1 MNIFEQ
7 AAAFLDDELLTEG
20 ELKTKYGSVS
30 GRTDKFFDILERPAT
45 KILDLKKDKYHE
57 ASNIDVI
64 RRQYAE
70 MTREFGRNF
79 GCSNNKFICGLMKFM
94 DIAMNTLEDGDT
106 DYIYAAKW
114 PQMLTWIKDNGAR
127 LAANSTNDAVIAK
140 LAGEYI
146 TKVAQP
152 ALQKFK
158 TAEGKKQRKSAR
170 VNVKTMLDNP
180 EFQQVLINRSEGRF
194 DLRKNEGS
202 RPPVIIDNVKHLTLN
217 FRNYEELNEIL
228 AAKDENELYNVVKN
242 QFDSPTGIYHGITD
256 TTIPEGIEFQYQN
269 DALAACD
276 WGLKDK
282 VVERILRRGT
292 YYNSDKS
299 KVILFVNNGES
310 LRSEFDV
317 GEEESRYVNEFAN
330 HNNELYIALNRNDR
344 FNKLYTNQD
353 VKFDVFE
360 IVQGENSQVYISRGT
375 YILDTIDDER
385 IKYIREKETIER
397 DGTGA
402 SETVAESVMNLAANL
417 LID

>member
-7 AAAFLDDELLTEG
+7 AAAFLDDEILLEG
-20 ELKTKYGSVS
+20 ELKSKYSSVS
-30 GRTDKFFDILERPAT
+30 NRTDKFFDILERPAT
-45 KILDLKKDKYHE
+45 KILDLKSDRHRE
-57 ASNIDVI
+57 ATNIDVI
-64 RRQYAE
+64 RRQMFE
-70 MTREFGRNF
+70 LKREYDRTPA
-79 GCSNNKFICGLMKFM
+79 CQSNRFINGFMQVM
-94 DIAMNTLEDGDT
+94 DIIMDNLEDGDT

-114 PQMLTWIKDNGAR
+114 PQLMNWIKDNAQRIEG
-127 LAANSTNDAVIAK
+127 NYTNEAIIAK

-146 TKVAQP
+146 TKVARP

-158 TAEGKKQRKSAR
+158 TVEGKKQRKSAR

-242 QFDSPTGIYHGITD
+242 QFDSPSGIYHGITD

-317 GEEESRYVNEFAN
+317 GEEESRYVNEFAS

-385 IKYIREKETIER
+385 IKYVREKETIER

-402 SETVAESVMNLAANL
+402 SETVAESVMSLAANL

>member
-7 AAAFLDDELLTEG
+7 AAAFLDDDLLTEG

-45 KILDLKKDKYHE
+45 KILDLKKDKNHE

-127 LAANSTNDAVIAK
+127 LAANSTNDAVITK

-170 VNVKTMLDNP
+170 ANVKTLLDNP
-180 EFQQVLINRSEGRF
+180 EFQNLLRTRSEGRF
-194 DLRKNEGS
+194 DIEKGRGT
-202 RPPVIIDNVKHLTLN
+202 RPPVIIDNDKRLILN
-217 FRNYEELNEIL
+217 FRNYEELNDVL
-228 AAKDENELYNVVKN
+228 AARNEDELYNVVKN
-242 QFDSPTGIYHGITD
+242 QFDSPTGIYSGITD
-256 TTIPEGIEFQYQN
+256 AVIPEGIEFQYQN
-269 DALAACD
+269 DALVACD
-276 WGLKDK
+276 WSMKENVMDSVLS
-282 VVERILRRGT
+282 RGT
-292 YYNSDKS
+292 YYTSNK
-299 KVILFVNNGES
+299 KTVVLFVNNGES

-317 GEEESRYVNEFAN
+317 GEELSRYVNEFDD
-330 HNNELYIALNRNDR
+330 NNNSLYIALNRNNK
-344 FNKLYTNQD
+344 FNNFYTNGE
-353 VKFDVFE
+353 KFNVFE
-360 IVQGENSQVYISRGT
+360 IVQGDGTQKYISRGT
-375 YILDTIDDER
+375 YEIDEIGEER
-385 IKYIREKETIER
+385 IKYKRVKDTIDREI
-397 DGTGA
+397 GQ
-402 SETVAESVMNLAANL
+402 SVNVAESILFNQAASL

>member
-1 MNIFEQ
+1 M
-7 AAAFLDDELLTEG
+7 
-20 ELKTKYGSVS
+20 
-30 GRTDKFFDILERPAT
+30 
-45 KILDLKKDKYHE
+45 
-57 ASNIDVI
+57 
-64 RRQYAE
+64 
-70 MTREFGRNF
+70 
-79 GCSNNKFICGLMKFM
+79 
-94 DIAMNTLEDGDT
+94 
-106 DYIYAAKW
+106 
-114 PQMLTWIKDNGAR
+114 
-127 LAANSTNDAVIAK
+127 
-140 LAGEYI
+140 

-158 TAEGKKQRKSAR
+158 AVEGKKQRKSAR

-180 EFQQVLINRSEGRF
+180 EFQQVLINHSEGRF
-194 DLRKNEGS
+194 ELRKNEGA

-242 QFDSPTGIYHGITD
+242 QFDSPTGIYNGITD

-269 DALAACD
+269 DALVACD
-276 WGLKDK
+276 WKLKDS

-292 YYNSDKS
+292 YYNSDKT

-317 GEEESRYVNEFAN
+317 GEEESRYVNEFSN

-344 FNKLYTNQD
+344 FNKLYTNQG

-385 IKYIREKETIER
+385 IKYIREKDTITRE
-397 DGTGA
+397 GAVA
-402 SETVAESVMNLAANL
+402 SENVAESTLFKQAANL
-417 LID
+417 IDD